1 MAQTSTRLLVL
12 GAVRETGPVHGY
24 DLRRELLSWG
34 AEEWANVTPGSV
46 YNALKTLVREGMLE
60 VVGTDRQGARPERT
74 TYRLTDE
81 GEEDLRRLL
90 RENLWQSGL
99 PNHPLLAGLAF
110 LPLFPRDELAK
121 AMRHRA
127 DKLLAQ
133 AAQRRSEA
141 RIIAGSANDVSLGG
155 IPPHVAESFRLTAA
169 LLEGEAAWA
178 RDLAE
183 RLEKGELDG
192 LWDAD
197 WRTNQ

>member
-12 GAVRETGPVHGY
+12 GAIRETGPVHGY

-74 TYRLTDE
+74 TYRITEE
-81 GEEDLRRLL
+81 GEEDLLRLL

-127 DKLLAQ
+127 DKLRAQ
-133 AAQRRSEA
+133 ATQRRSEA
-141 RIIAGSANDVSLGG
+141 RAIAASDDAPLGS
-155 IPPHVAESFRLTAA
+155 IPAHVAESFRLTAS

-178 RDLAE
+178 NDLAK
-183 RLEKGELDG
+183 RLERGELDG
-192 LWDAD
+192 LWNAD
-197 WRTNQ
+197 GRTNP

>member
-1 MAQTSTRLLVL
+1 MARTSTRLLVL

-34 AEEWANVTPGSV
+34 AKEWANVTPGSV

-74 TYRLTDE
+74 TYRITEE
-81 GEEDLRRLL
+81 GEEDLWRLL

-110 LPLFPRDELAK
+110 LPLFPRDELAE

-127 DKLLAQ
+127 DKLRAQ
-133 AAQRRSEA
+133 ATQRRSEA
-141 RIIAGSANDVSLGG
+141 RAIAASNDASPGD
-155 IPPHVAESFRLTAA
+155 IPPHV
-169 LLEGEAAWA
+169 
-178 RDLAE
+178 
-183 RLEKGELDG
+183 
-192 LWDAD
+192 
-197 WRTNQ
+197 